1 MINKRDEIINH
12 IKLRLSSLE
21 ELGKNYSDEK
31 INKLADKLLSTNKP
45 LDVIKNKID
54 NEFSNQVRKVNH
66 NSHLASLKEYYIA
79 SIDKLSKNN
88 NYYLLSYHMG
98 EKILEQAFIS
108 DEKVINDDLVEVK
121 LNKKRTAYKKHN
133 STNNDYELIMSDMA
147 YILNI
152 PYAKTYRIFNK
163 DMEPEGTLNE
173 SLEIDNKKFLS
184 LEDTLQ
190 FVLEESSKFTKKNT
204 LKVFHDKCKK
214 KGIINVNK
222 LDDIKKNIDYVL
234 NLFSVL
240 PDITKD
246 NLEKI
251 KRQYLNYVLFELL
264 TNNIKNDLT
273 NIGLLI
279 DKSSLKYT
287 YELSLTYNKCNIILD
302 LVEDDEV
309 LLNFY
314 IVNKGDLIS
323 VLLDSYYKYTKELFS
338 MIVDNQNKLIKIF
351 DEVIKE
357 HLEYEDYNLYHR
369 MVTDNIMYITEGL
382 NKYRV
387 SNPVSEEDKTLF
399 EDNNML
405 FNNRVMPLLDNY
417 DNDNIFEDNRGST
430 IIVGV
435 VAFILTIT
443 ILLILF
449 AIYSIIKLDM

>member
-1 MINKRDEIINH
+1 M
-12 IKLRLSSLE
+12 
-21 ELGKNYSDEK
+21 
-31 INKLADKLLSTNKP
+31 
-45 LDVIKNKID
+45 
-54 NEFSNQVRKVNH
+54 
-66 NSHLASLKEYYIA
+66 
-79 SIDKLSKNN
+79 
-88 NYYLLSYHMG
+88 
-98 EKILEQAFIS
+98 
-108 DEKVINDDLVEVK
+108 
-121 LNKKRTAYKKHN
+121 
-133 STNNDYELIMSDMA
+133 
-147 YILNI
+147 
-152 PYAKTYRIFNK
+152 
-163 DMEPEGTLNE
+163 
-173 SLEIDNKKFLS
+173 
-184 LEDTLQ
+184 
-190 FVLEESSKFTKKNT
+190 
-204 LKVFHDKCKK
+204 
-214 KGIINVNK
+214 
-222 LDDIKKNIDYVL
+222 
-234 NLFSVL
+234 
-240 PDITKD
+240 
-246 NLEKI
+246 
-251 KRQYLNYVLFELL
+251 
-264 TNNIKNDLT
+264 
-273 NIGLLI
+273 LI

-287 YELSLTYNKCNIILD
+287 YELSLTYNKCDIILD

-314 IVNKGDLIS
+314 IVNKSDLIS

-387 SNPVSEEDKTLF
+387 SNPVSEDDKTLF